1 MPVDPESPPP
11 DAASL
16 LVTAADSSV
25 VSNPWSVLRRFTPA
39 RIGLGRAGISLPTA
53 VQLDFQLAHAQARD
67 AVQRPLDVQALCTDI
82 EALGLATV
90 PLHSA
95 ATTRAIYLQRP
106 DLGRQLGTASR
117 QQLDALRAQRH
128 AQGVRSHDLAFAVV
142 DGLSALA
149 VQRHTAP
156 LLTEVLALLNGCV
169 SDEMTR
175 WTIAPVAVVEQGR
188 VAVGDDIGALL
199 DSQIVVVL
207 IGERPGLSSPD
218 SLGLYL
224 TWAPQ
229 PGRNDA
235 ERNCI
240 SNVRPE
246 GLGYRDA
253 AARLVYLLEQA
264 RSRQLTGVGLKDES
278 DASGESIAAQPNFLL
293 GER

>member
-1 MPVDPESPPP
+1 MPFDSEPTSPL
-11 DAASL
+11 AA
-16 LVTAADSSV
+16 TADSSV
-25 VSNPWSVLRRFTPA
+25 VANPWSELRRFTPA
-39 RIGLGRAGISLPTA
+39 RIGLGRAGVSLPTA
-53 VQLDFQLAHAQARD
+53 AQLDFQLAHAQARD
-67 AVQRPLDVQALCTDI
+67 AVHRPLEVPSLCADI
-82 EALGLATV
+82 EELGLATV

-106 DLGRQLGTASR
+106 DLGRRLGTASR
-117 QQLDALRAQRH
+117 QQLEALRAERH
-128 AQGVRSHDLAFAVV
+128 AQGVCAHDLAFAVV

-156 LLTEVLALLNGCV
+156 LLTEVLALLDGPAA
-169 SDEMTR
+169 EGAPR

-188 VAVGDDIGALL
+188 VAVGDDIGELL

-229 PGRNDA
+229 PGRHDA

-246 GLGYRDA
+246 GLSYRDA
-253 AARLVYLLEQA
+253 AARLLYLLEQA
-264 RSRQLTGVGLKDES
+264 RSRRLTGVGLKDES
-278 DASGESIAAQPNFLL
+278 GSSGESIAAQPNFLL

>member
-1 MPVDPESPPP
+1 MPLDSEPTSPL
-11 DAASL
+11 AA
-16 LVTAADSSV
+16 TADSSV
-25 VSNPWSVLRRFTPA
+25 VANPWSELRRFTPA
-39 RIGLGRAGISLPTA
+39 RIGLGRAGVSLPTA
-53 VQLDFQLAHAQARD
+53 AQLDFQLAHAQARD
-67 AVQRPLDVQALCTDI
+67 AVHRPLEVPSLCADI
-82 EALGLATV
+82 EALGLVTV

-95 ATTRAIYLQRP
+95 ATTRTMYLQRP
-106 DLGRQLGTASR
+106 DLGRRLGAASR
-117 QQLDALRAQRH
+117 QQLEALRRERH
-128 AQGVRSHDLAFAVV
+128 AQGVRAHDLAFAVV

-149 VQRHTAP
+149 VQRHTVP
-156 LLTEVLALLNGCV
+156 LLVEVLTLLNGQAA
-169 SDEMTR
+169 EGAPR

-188 VAVGDDIGALL
+188 VAVGDDIGELL

-229 PGRNDA
+229 PGRHDA

-264 RSRQLTGVGLKDES
+264 RNRRLTGVGLKDES
-278 DASGESIAAQPNFLL
+278 GAVGEAMAAAQPNFLL
-293 GER
+293 GES

>member
-1 MPVDPESPPP
+1 MPLDCEPTIPL
-11 DAASL
+11 AA
-16 LVTAADSSV
+16 TADSSV
-25 VSNPWSVLRRFTPA
+25 VANPWSELRRFTPA
-39 RIGLGRAGISLPTA
+39 RIGLGRAGVSLPTA
-53 VQLDFQLAHAQARD
+53 AQLDFQLAHAQARD
-67 AVQRPLDVQALCTDI
+67 AVHRPLEVQSLCADI
-82 EALGLATV
+82 EALGLSTV

-106 DLGRQLGTASR
+106 DLGRQLGPASR
-117 QQLDALRAQRH
+117 QQLETLRAERH
-128 AQGVRSHDLAFAVV
+128 AQGVRAHDLAFAVV

-149 VQRHTAP
+149 VQRHAAP
-156 LLTEVLALLNGCV
+156 LLTEVLALLNGPAA
-169 SDEMTR
+169 EGAPR

-188 VAVGDDIGALL
+188 VAVGDHIGELL

-229 PGRNDA
+229 PGRHDA

-246 GLGYRDA
+246 GLSYRDA
-253 AARLVYLLEQA
+253 AARLLYLLEQA
-264 RSRQLTGVGLKDES
+264 RSRRLTGVRLKDES
-278 DASGESIAAQPNFLL
+278 GSSGESIAAQPNFLL
-293 GER
+293 GEH